1 MLLAPAR
8 FDHDHCTPIY
18 GSQSSYTILY
28 RQAQTEGQQTIIWI
42 VMTTWQLHFNKM
54 VFALLSRADDLV
66 VHEQWDQHSIKQQWA
81 GTFKHKTSKVKSPVA
96 DLEAQA
102 RTKRVMGDTWHGAA
116 TSSRDEWLD
125 VHPCASF
132 CLSLQGVL
140 EVLGVDK
147 ELHAKEYRYN
157 TTKVKCRNSKS
168 QKDNSLPQTCCPD
181 GPRGSMP
188 WKCAM
193 NGTWLFWIDV
203 SRKKICRWFCCHG
216 LKKRNSPFC
225 PCLSFL
231 KIRYPW
237 SQYQPFVCS
246 RSLSSPKR
254 RKALANT
261 STDLQNKRSLVFLDV
276 CWLNKPQEGC

>member
-1 MLLAPAR
+1 MDSDDHLTAPHQ
-8 FDHDHCTPIY
+8 D
-18 GSQSSYTILY
+18 
-28 RQAQTEGQQTIIWI
+28 
-42 VMTTWQLHFNKM
+42 
-54 VFALLSRADDLV
+54 
-66 VHEQWDQHSIKQQWA
+66 SIKQQWA
-81 GTFKHKTSKVKSPVA
+81 RTFEHKTSKVKSPVA

-168 QKDNSLPQTCCPD
+168 QKDNSLPQTCCPN

-188 WKCAM
+188 LEMW
-193 NGTWLFWIDV
+193 NEWNVVVLD
-203 SRKKICRWFCCHG
+203 
-216 LKKRNSPFC
+216 
-225 PCLSFL
+225 
-231 KIRYPW
+231 
-237 SQYQPFVCS
+237 
-246 RSLSSPKR
+246 R
-254 RKALANT
+254 RL
-261 STDLQNKRSLVFLDV
+261 
-276 CWLNKPQEGC
+276 